1 MKLYMHAAA
10 CSLSP
15 HIICR
20 ELGLDI
26 ELVQVD
32 RQTHR
37 TSTGEDYLAIN
48 GNGYVPALVLD
59 DGKVLTEGPA
69 IVQFL
74 ADSVPEGAAL
84 LPEVGNIRRNE
95 VQSYLNFITAELHKP
110 MVLLF
115 NPTYSSVHGEVRALI
130 SKRLTW
136 LNGRLAGPYLT
147 GDAFTV
153 ADAYL
158 FVCLNWSPWTDIDLK
173 QWPALHGFMPAWRHG
188 RRCARRCRP
197 KISRPSMPTASISRR
212 TPISLH
218 QDGRAS
224 RSGHKPRVA
233 PARIP
238 RFDDLQ
244 SALTATG
251 KARLWAVA
259 R

>member
-37 TSTGEDYLAIN
+37 TSTGENYLAIN

-95 VQSYLNFITAELHKP
+95 VQSCLNFITAELHKP

-115 NPTYSSVHGEVRALI
+115 DPTYSSVHGEVRALI

-136 LNGRLAGPYLT
+136 LNGRLTGPYLT

-158 FVCLNWSPWTDIDLK
+158 FVCLNWSPWTHIDLK
-173 QWPALHGFMPAWRHG
+173 QWQALHTFM
-188 RRCARRCRP
+188 ARVAARP
-197 KISRPSMPTASISRR
+197 KVREALQAEDLEAFDADGVYFAPHAYLASSGRTGEPVRP
-212 TPISLH
+212 
-218 QDGRAS
+218 
-224 RSGHKPRVA
+224 
-233 PARIP
+233 
-238 RFDDLQ
+238 
-244 SALTATG
+244 
-251 KARLWAVA
+251 
-259 R
+259 

>member
-15 HIICR
+15 HIICC

-26 ELVQVD
+26 ELIQVD

-37 TSTGEDYLAIN
+37 TSDGEDYLAIN
-48 GNGYVPALVLD
+48 GNGYVPALMLD

-74 ADSVPEGAAL
+74 ADSVPQGSAL
-84 LPEVGNIRRNE
+84 LPEVGDIRRNE

-115 NPTYSSVHGEVRALI
+115 NPIYSSVHEEIRALI
-130 SKRLTW
+130 SKRLAW
-136 LNGRLAGPYLT
+136 LNSRLAGSYLT

-158 FVCLNWSPWTDIDLK
+158 FVCLNWSPWTNIDLK
-173 QWPALHGFMPAWRHG
+173 QWPALQGFM
-188 RRCARRCRP
+188 ARVAERP
-197 KISRPSMPTASISRR
+197 KVREALQAEDLEAFDADGVYFAPHAYVASSGRTGTPVRP
-212 TPISLH
+212 
-218 QDGRAS
+218 
-224 RSGHKPRVA
+224 
-233 PARIP
+233 
-238 RFDDLQ
+238 
-244 SALTATG
+244 
-251 KARLWAVA
+251 
-259 R
+259 

>member
-15 HIICR
+15 HIVCR

-32 RQTHR
+32 RQSHR
-37 TSTGEDYLAIN
+37 TSKGEDYLAIN
-48 GNGYVPALVLD
+48 GNGYVPALMLD

-74 ADSVPEGAAL
+74 ADSVPNGATL
-84 LPEVGNIRRNE
+84 LPAVGDLRRNE

-115 NPTYSSVHGEVRALI
+115 NPIYSSVHGEIRALI
-130 SKRLTW
+130 SKRLAW
-136 LNGRLAGPYLT
+136 LNSRLTGPYLT

-173 QWPALHGFMPAWRHG
+173 QWPALHGFM
-188 RRCARRCRP
+188 ARVAARP
-197 KISRPSMPTASISRR
+197 KVRQALQAEDLEAFDAGGVYFAPHAYLASAGRTGEPVRP
-212 TPISLH
+212 
-218 QDGRAS
+218 
-224 RSGHKPRVA
+224 
-233 PARIP
+233 
-238 RFDDLQ
+238 
-244 SALTATG
+244 
-251 KARLWAVA
+251 
-259 R
+259 

>member
-37 TSTGEDYLAIN
+37 TSDGEDYLAIN
-48 GNGYVPALVLD
+48 GNGYVPALMLD

-74 ADSVPEGAAL
+74 ADSVPEGAAM
-84 LPEVGNIRRNE
+84 LPDVGDIRRNE
-95 VQSYLNFITAELHKP
+95 VQSYLNFIPAELHKP

-115 NPTYSSVHGEVRALI
+115 NPIYSSVHGEVRALI

-173 QWPALHGFMPAWRHG
+173 QWPDLHGFM
-188 RRCARRCRP
+188 ARVAARP
-197 KISRPSMPTASISRR
+197 KVREALQAEDLEAFDADGVYFAPHAYLASSGRTGSPVRP
-212 TPISLH
+212 
-218 QDGRAS
+218 
-224 RSGHKPRVA
+224 
-233 PARIP
+233 
-238 RFDDLQ
+238 
-244 SALTATG
+244 
-251 KARLWAVA
+251 
-259 R
+259 

>member
-1 MKLYMHAAA
+1 MFNAIGGRHHLPPQGEETAMKLYMHAAA

-37 TSTGEDYLAIN
+37 TSNGEDYLAIN
-48 GNGYVPALVLD
+48 GNGYVPALMLD

-115 NPTYSSVHGEVRALI
+115 NPIYSSVHEEIRALI
-130 SKRLTW
+130 SKRLAW

-158 FVCLNWSPWTDIDLK
+158 FVCLNWSPWTNIDLK
-173 QWPALHGFMPAWRHG
+173 QWPALHGFM
-188 RRCARRCRP
+188 ARVAARP
-197 KISRPSMPTASISRR
+197 KVREALQAEDLEAFDADGVYFAPHAYLASSGRTGSPVRP
-212 TPISLH
+212 
-218 QDGRAS
+218 
-224 RSGHKPRVA
+224 
-233 PARIP
+233 
-238 RFDDLQ
+238 
-244 SALTATG
+244 
-251 KARLWAVA
+251 
-259 R
+259 

>member
-37 TSTGEDYLAIN
+37 ASTGEDYLAIN
-48 GNGYVPALVLD
+48 GNGYVPALMLD

-115 NPTYSSVHGEVRALI
+115 NPIYSSVHGEIRALI
-130 SKRLTW
+130 SKRLAW
-136 LNGRLAGPYLT
+136 LNSRLAGPYLT
-147 GDAFTV
+147 GDTFTV

-173 QWPALHGFMPAWRHG
+173 QWPALHGFM
-188 RRCARRCRP
+188 ARVAARP
-197 KISRPSMPTASISRR
+197 KVREALQAENLEAFDAGGVYFAPHAYLASSGRTGEPVRP
-212 TPISLH
+212 
-218 QDGRAS
+218 
-224 RSGHKPRVA
+224 
-233 PARIP
+233 
-238 RFDDLQ
+238 
-244 SALTATG
+244 
-251 KARLWAVA
+251 
-259 R
+259 

>member
-26 ELVQVD
+26 KLVQVD

-37 TSTGEDYLAIN
+37 TSDGEDYLAIN
-48 GNGYVPALVLD
+48 GNGYVPALMLD

-74 ADSVPEGAAL
+74 ADSVPEGAAM
-84 LPEVGNIRRNE
+84 LPEVGDIRRNE

-115 NPTYSSVHGEVRALI
+115 NPIYSSVHGEVRALI

-173 QWPALHGFMPAWRHG
+173 QWPDLHGFM
-188 RRCARRCRP
+188 ARVAARP
-197 KISRPSMPTASISRR
+197 KVREALQAEDLEAFDADGVYFAPHAYLASSGRTGSPVRP
-212 TPISLH
+212 
-218 QDGRAS
+218 
-224 RSGHKPRVA
+224 
-233 PARIP
+233 
-238 RFDDLQ
+238 
-244 SALTATG
+244 
-251 KARLWAVA
+251 
-259 R
+259 

>member
-20 ELGLDI
+20 ELGFDI

-37 TSTGEDYLAIN
+37 TSNGEDYLAIN
-48 GNGYVPALVLD
+48 GNGYVPALMLD

-84 LPEVGNIRRNE
+84 LPPIGDLRRNE

-115 NPTYSSVHGEVRALI
+115 DPTYSGVHGEVRALI

-173 QWPALHGFMPAWRHG
+173 QWPALHGFM
-188 RRCARRCRP
+188 ARVAARP
-197 KISRPSMPTASISRR
+197 KVREALQAEDLEAFDAGGVYFAPHAYLASSGRTGEPVRP
-212 TPISLH
+212 
-218 QDGRAS
+218 
-224 RSGHKPRVA
+224 
-233 PARIP
+233 
-238 RFDDLQ
+238 
-244 SALTATG
+244 
-251 KARLWAVA
+251 
-259 R
+259 

>member
-15 HIICR
+15 HIVCR

-37 TSTGEDYLAIN
+37 TSDGKDYLAIN
-48 GNGYVPALVLD
+48 GNGYVPALMLD

-74 ADSVPEGAAL
+74 ADSVPQGSAM
-84 LPEVGNIRRNE
+84 LPAVGNLKRNE

-115 NPTYSSVHGEVRALI
+115 NPLYSSVHEQIRALI
-130 SKRLTW
+130 SKRLAW
-136 LNGRLAGPYLT
+136 LDGRLAGPYLT
-147 GDAFTV
+147 GEAFTV

-158 FVCLNWSPWTDIDLK
+158 FVCLNWSPWTGIDLQ
-173 QWPALHGFMPAWRHG
+173 QWPGLHGFM
-188 RRCARRCRP
+188 ARVAARP
-197 KISRPSMPTASISRR
+197 KVREALQAEELEAFDADGVYFAPQVYLASAGRTGSPVRP
-212 TPISLH
+212 
-218 QDGRAS
+218 
-224 RSGHKPRVA
+224 
-233 PARIP
+233 
-238 RFDDLQ
+238 
-244 SALTATG
+244 
-251 KARLWAVA
+251 
-259 R
+259 

>member
-37 TSTGEDYLAIN
+37 TSNGEDYLAIN
-48 GNGYVPALVLD
+48 GNGYVPALMLD

-115 NPTYSSVHGEVRALI
+115 NPIYSSVHEEIRALI
-130 SKRLTW
+130 SKRLAW
-136 LNGRLAGPYLT
+136 LNGRFAGPYLT

-158 FVCLNWSPWTDIDLK
+158 FVCLNWSPWTNIDLK
-173 QWPALHGFMPAWRHG
+173 QWPALHGFM
-188 RRCARRCRP
+188 ARVAARP
-197 KISRPSMPTASISRR
+197 KVREALQAEDLEAFDADGVYFAPHAYLASSGRTGSPVRP
-212 TPISLH
+212 
-218 QDGRAS
+218 
-224 RSGHKPRVA
+224 
-233 PARIP
+233 
-238 RFDDLQ
+238 
-244 SALTATG
+244 
-251 KARLWAVA
+251 
-259 R
+259 

>member
-37 TSTGEDYLAIN
+37 TSNGEDYLAIN
-48 GNGYVPALVLD
+48 GNGYVPALMLD

-95 VQSYLNFITAELHKP
+95 VQSHLNFITAELHKP

-115 NPTYSSVHGEVRALI
+115 NPIYSSVHEEIRALI

-153 ADAYL
+153 ADSYL

-173 QWPALHGFMPAWRHG
+173 QWPALHGFM
-188 RRCARRCRP
+188 ARVAARP
-197 KISRPSMPTASISRR
+197 KVREALQAEDLEAFDADGVYFAPHAYLASS
-212 TPISLH
+212 
-218 QDGRAS
+218 G
-224 RSGHKPRVA
+224 RSGSPVR
-233 PARIP
+233 P
-238 RFDDLQ
+238 
-244 SALTATG
+244 
-251 KARLWAVA
+251 
-259 R
+259 

>member
-20 ELGLDI
+20 ELGVDI

-37 TSTGEDYLAIN
+37 TSDGKDYLSIN
-48 GNGYVPALVLD
+48 GNGYVPALMLD

-74 ADSVPEGAAL
+74 AEGSAL
-84 LPEVGNIRRNE
+84 LPELGDLSRSE

-115 NPTYSSVHGEVRALI
+115 NPAYSGVHGEIRALI

-136 LNGRLAGPYLT
+136 LNGRLAGAYLT
-147 GDAFTV
+147 GEAFTV
-153 ADAYL
+153 AEAYL

-173 QWPALHGFMPAWRHG
+173 QWPALHGFM
-188 RRCARRCRP
+188 ARVAARP
-197 KISRPSMPTASISRR
+197 KVREALQAEDLEAFDADGVYFAPQAYLASAGRTGEPVRP
-212 TPISLH
+212 
-218 QDGRAS
+218 
-224 RSGHKPRVA
+224 
-233 PARIP
+233 
-238 RFDDLQ
+238 
-244 SALTATG
+244 
-251 KARLWAVA
+251 
-259 R
+259 

>member
-48 GNGYVPALVLD
+48 GNGYVPALMLD

-115 NPTYSSVHGEVRALI
+115 NPIYSSVHGEVRALI
-130 SKRLTW
+130 SKRLAW

-158 FVCLNWSPWTDIDLK
+158 FVCLNWSPWTDIDLN
-173 QWPALHGFMPAWRHG
+173 QWPALHGFM
-188 RRCARRCRP
+188 ARVAARP
-197 KISRPSMPTASISRR
+197 KVREALQAEDLEAFDADGVYFAPHAYLASSGRTGEPVRP
-212 TPISLH
+212 
-218 QDGRAS
+218 
-224 RSGHKPRVA
+224 
-233 PARIP
+233 
-238 RFDDLQ
+238 
-244 SALTATG
+244 
-251 KARLWAVA
+251 
-259 R
+259 

>member
-48 GNGYVPALVLD
+48 GNGYVPALMLD

-115 NPTYSSVHGEVRALI
+115 NPIYSSVHGEVRALI

-147 GDAFTV
+147 GETFTV

-158 FVCLNWSPWTDIDLK
+158 FVCLNWRPGPRSISSNGRRCTAS
-173 QWPALHGFMPAWRHG
+173 WPVLRHG

-197 KISRPSMPTASISRR
+197 KTLRPSMPAASILRR
-212 TPISLH
+212 MPISLP
-218 QDGRAS
+218 QDVRAS
-224 RSGHKPRVA
+224 RSGRKPRSRPHASRAWATVR
-233 PARIP
+233 AR
-238 RFDDLQ
+238 
-244 SALTATG
+244 
-251 KARLWAVA
+251 
-259 R
+259 

>member
-20 ELGLDI
+20 ELGVDI

-32 RQTHR
+32 RQTHK
-37 TSTGEDYLAIN
+37 TSDGKDYLSIN
-48 GNGYVPALVLD
+48 GNGYVPALMLD

-74 ADSVPEGAAL
+74 AEGSAL
-84 LPEVGNIRRNE
+84 LPELGDLSRSE

-115 NPTYSSVHGEVRALI
+115 NPAYSGVHGEIRALI

-136 LNGRLAGPYLT
+136 LNGRLAGAYLT
-147 GDAFTV
+147 GEAFTV

-173 QWPALHGFMPAWRHG
+173 QWPDLHGFM
-188 RRCARRCRP
+188 ARVAARP
-197 KISRPSMPTASISRR
+197 KVREALQAEDLEAFDADGVYFAPQAYLASAGRTGEPVRP
-212 TPISLH
+212 
-218 QDGRAS
+218 
-224 RSGHKPRVA
+224 
-233 PARIP
+233 
-238 RFDDLQ
+238 
-244 SALTATG
+244 
-251 KARLWAVA
+251 
-259 R
+259 

>member
-26 ELVQVD
+26 ELIQVD

-48 GNGYVPALVLD
+48 GNGYVPALMLD

-115 NPTYSSVHGEVRALI
+115 NPIYSSVHGEIRALI
-130 SKRLTW
+130 SKRLAW

-147 GDAFTV
+147 GETFTV

-173 QWPALHGFMPAWRHG
+173 QWPALHGVM
-188 RRCARRCRP
+188 ARVAARP
-197 KISRPSMPTASISRR
+197 KVREALQAENLEAFDAGGVYFAPRAYLASSGRTGEPVRP
-212 TPISLH
+212 
-218 QDGRAS
+218 
-224 RSGHKPRVA
+224 
-233 PARIP
+233 
-238 RFDDLQ
+238 
-244 SALTATG
+244 
-251 KARLWAVA
+251 
-259 R
+259 